1 MFYSDIVV
9 FLYYQET
16 NGMTAKVVLNMET
29 VDIGHGGQQGV
40 VLYGQQGGGGRGL
53 LLQGFGGVGQH
64 SPVIQ
69 HGEVQCKQGGQ
80 GKV

>member
-1 MFYSDIVV
+1 MFYMGYTYKEIFYSDIVV

-40 VLYGQQGGGGRGL
+40 VLYGQQ
-53 LLQGFGGVGQH
+53 
-64 SPVIQ
+64 
-69 HGEVQCKQGGQ
+69 
-80 GKV
+80 